1 MAETHIVAAVE
12 LRDGGD
18 DSPGRLTG
26 VLMRYG
32 APGQHG
38 RETFAPGSLRW
49 PENGIR
55 IDLEHASSPARGS
68 VQAPIMRA
76 VPVVSADDTEVRIDA
91 PLPDTSAGRDLA
103 ILMRSDPPVYS
114 GLSVEFKAARQSY
127 TGGRRVITDAIL
139 RGAGLVDTSL
149 WQKSIDG
156 VDLSR
161 RSGVDLT
168 AWQWARSRRRD
179 SRRRCG

>member
-1 MAETHIVAAVE
+1 MSSFRAAVE

-32 APGQHG
+32 SPGQHG
-38 RETFAPGSLRW
+38 RESFAPGSLRW

-55 IDLEHASSPARGS
+55 IDLDHASSPARGS

-76 VPVVSADDTEVRIDA
+76 VPVLSDDGTEVRIDA
-91 PLPDTSAGRDLA
+91 ALPNTTAGRDLA
-103 ILMRSDPPVYS
+103 VLMRADPPLYV
-114 GLSVEFKAARQSY
+114 GLSVEFRAARQSY

-139 RGAGLVDTSL
+139 RGAGLVDTPSYADTSVEVRDDTPNRPPL
-149 WQKSIDG
+149 RGI
-156 VDLSR
+156 
-161 RSGVDLT
+161 
-168 AWQWARSRRRD
+168 WQWL
-179 SRRRCG
+179 